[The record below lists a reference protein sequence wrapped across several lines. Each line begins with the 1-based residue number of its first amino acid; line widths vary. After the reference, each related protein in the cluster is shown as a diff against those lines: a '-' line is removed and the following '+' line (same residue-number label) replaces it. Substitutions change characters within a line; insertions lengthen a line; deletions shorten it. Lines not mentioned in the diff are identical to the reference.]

1 MCRQAIACV
10 LTVVGLTLLLLCFL
24 PTWLTE
30 QLSPPSP
37 LGAGLGRAFWV
48 GGLICVLGLLML
60 GTGIALL
67 ILWIKKGC

>member
-1 MCRQAIACV
+1 MCSQAIACV

-24 PTWLTE
+24 PTW
-30 QLSPPSP
+30 
-37 LGAGLGRAFWV
+37 
-48 GGLICVLGLLML
+48 LICVLGLLML